1 MSLLLIGTTFVVLS
15 LALVIFFAL
24 IADKEEKLTDITITK
39 QELQDIS
46 MEIPNE
52 TPCPIQTI
60 ETPPSDIQP
69 SVVAVAKKS
78 KPTKRKTPPKKK

>member
-39 QELQDIS
+39 QELQDVS

-52 TPCPIQTI
+52 TPYPIQTI

-69 SVVAVAKKS
+69 SVVVVAKKA

>member
-39 QELQDIS
+39 QELQDVS

-52 TPCPIQTI
+52 ISCPIQTI

-69 SVVAVAKKS
+69 SVVAAVKKA